1 MFRLL
6 SSGKPSGFVDVA
18 YSALQEGS
26 GWGEESKC
34 TAFVVVVGASSNEL
48 RYLKSIALEL
58 YLFSYEL
65 PGNESW

>member
-1 MFRLL
+1 MWRPQ
-6 SSGKPSGFVDVA
+6 SDGKPFVFVKAA

-65 PGNESW
+65 PGNKI